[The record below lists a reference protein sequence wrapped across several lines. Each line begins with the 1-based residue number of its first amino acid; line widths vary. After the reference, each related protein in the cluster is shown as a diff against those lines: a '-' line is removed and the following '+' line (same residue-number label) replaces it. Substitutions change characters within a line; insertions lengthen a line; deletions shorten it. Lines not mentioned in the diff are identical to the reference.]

1 MRRNGDVSQRRRA
14 SVGTG
19 RTPGFGWHHPC
30 LRVRVDRPF
39 SGANTLI
46 QKTRAKNPSAKAN
59 LGKVLAST
67 LGMGDSEAAPSATE
81 LLTEQHEEVKA
92 LFKKIEKSKSR
103 AEKTKLFE
111 QLAANLVA
119 HDAIE
124 REIFYP
130 ACKRAMGMT
139 DMLGEA
145 LVEHGVVEFSVYQ
158 ADQAGKDDFDFK
170 CKVLSEIVEHHV
182 KEEED
187 EFFPKV
193 QKALGKDRLQQLG
206 ARMKER
212 FEQAKA
218 EDFRGPLATNLRQ
231 VLAGAIEPAKRSA
244 RSSAPSS
251 VRISKTKRRRAA

>member
-1 MRRNGDVSQRRRA
+1 
-14 SVGTG
+14 
-19 RTPGFGWHHPC
+19 
-30 LRVRVDRPF
+30 
-39 SGANTLI
+39 
-46 QKTRAKNPSAKAN
+46 
-59 LGKVLAST
+59 VLANA
-67 LGMGDSEAAPSATE
+67 LGMERDESQPATK
-81 LLTEQHEEVKA
+81 LLIEQHEEVKT
-92 LFKKIEKSKSR
+92 LFKKIEKSSSR

-111 QLAANLVA
+111 ELAANLVA

-139 DMLGEA
+139 DLLGEA
-145 LVEHGVVEFSVYQ
+145 LVEHGLVEFSVYQ

-193 QKALGKDRLQQLG
+193 EKALGKAKLEELG

-212 FEQAKA
+212 FEQAKS
-218 EDFRGPLATNLRQ
+218 EDFRGPLASNLKQ
-231 VLAGAIEPAKRSA
+231 VLAGAIEPAKRSS

-251 VRISKTKRRRAA
+251 VRLSKTKRRRAA